1 MTLIKV
7 TEDDTNK
14 WKVIPCSWMGRI
26 NTVKIAVLSKA
37 IYKLSAILNKIT
49 LAFFTELAQIILKFV
64 SKQKRIAKIIL
75 LTK

>member
-1 MTLIKV
+1 
-7 TEDDTNK
+7 
-14 WKVIPCSWMGRI
+14 MGRI

-37 IYKLSAILNKIT
+37 IYKFSAILIKIP

>member
-37 IYKLSAILNKIT
+37 IYKLSAILNKIP